1 MNMQQQRVTQTE
13 AFSVALIPGEMTIKL
28 MKHKYVYNQ
37 IEAILFNFNCWWGVD
52 LTECFEPVAP
62 MLKWPSAN
70 YQVCLVDIAPFKG
83 RLLLCFCPWK
93 VINLLEIHQF
103 QL

>member
-37 IEAILFNFNCWWGVD
+37 IEAILFNFNC
-52 LTECFEPVAP
+52 
-62 MLKWPSAN
+62 
-70 YQVCLVDIAPFKG
+70 
-83 RLLLCFCPWK
+83 
-93 VINLLEIHQF
+93 
-103 QL
+103 